1 MARAVEGH
9 RRFLGHRTTVTPD
22 RKGLVELFDKL
33 ENGQMAEAPSLSY
46 LMQEMHKHRQ
56 GAPRK
61 RRGPSPGIKGRA
73 RFRTEESFY
82 ENPYPECI
90 CRSKGAA

>member
-1 MARAVEGH
+1 MTSSKVGKVMRDMTHE
-9 RRFLGHRTTVTPD
+9 TD
-22 RKGLVELFDKL
+22 FD
-33 ENGQMAEAPSLSY
+33 QSY
-46 LMQEMHKHRQ
+46 RQ

-61 RRGPSPGIKGRA
+61 RTGPLSGIKGRA

-90 CRSKGAA
+90 CTSKSKKQSV

>member
-1 MARAVEGH
+1 MTCLKQDFTCYAETEN
-9 RRFLGHRTTVTPD
+9 LS
-22 RKGLVELFDKL
+22 LFSQ
-33 ENGQMAEAPSLSY
+33 NC
-46 LMQEMHKHRQ
+46 RQ

-61 RRGPSPGIKGRA
+61 RRGPQPGIKGRA

-90 CRSKGAA
+90 CASKKQHEMT